1 MATKLKTTGR
11 LSRGQSRRG
20 VPAPARGTTRNAPP
34 PPPDP
39 TLPWHADEDVKRATE
54 SIRTLTQQD
63 TRDSVD
69 RAHRMGGLLR
79 HIADRLAHGQWMRWV
94 AEAVPGIEHR
104 TINRYI
110 GLSVFAELYP
120 DEFKNLRT
128 LSLPKL
134 YALAGTTPKI
144 RKSLYGRAVAIP
156 GTDLRLTLALMSAA
170 QLARVLAKFRGADRE
185 VPSAVIIRSSV

>member
-1 MATKLKTTGR
+1 
-11 LSRGQSRRG
+11 
-20 VPAPARGTTRNAPP
+20 
-34 PPPDP
+34 
-39 TLPWHADEDVKRATE
+39 
-54 SIRTLTQQD
+54 
-63 TRDSVD
+63 
-69 RAHRMGGLLR
+69 MGGLLR

-110 GLSVFAELYP
+110 ALSVFADLYP

-134 YALAGTTPKI
+134 YALVGTTPKI
-144 RKSLYGRAVAIP
+144 RRSLYGRAVAIP

-170 QLARVLAKFRGADRE
+170 QLARVIAKFRGVDRE
-185 VPSAVIIRSSV
+185 DPSDEIIGSLLRSMAGMRRQMNALREQSSNVDRKAAARLQREFAQFAEEIRTFKL